1 MGSGGNFDETL
12 KIDGAGRITPRGPL
26 VENDNLMT
34 GIYVWVFQTRD
45 DGSSA
50 AYTGELE
57 EEDFEEA
64 RDRQGIGEVGERET
78 VWDMAGADPTLHGKL
93 QPGPATALALAISK
107 KQDGTKPVT
116 WWTDQITLVL
126 EDETSA

>member
-26 VENDNLMT
+26 VVNDNLMS

-57 EEDFEEA
+57 EEHFRATRE
-64 RDRQGIGEVGERET
+64 RLGIGDVGVRET
-78 VWDMAGADPTLHGKL
+78 EWDMTGADFTLHGEL
-93 QPGPATALALAISK
+93 RPGPAIGLALAISEK
-107 KQDGTKPVT
+107 PDGTKPVT
-116 WWTDQITLVL
+116 WWTDQIALVS
-126 EDETSA
+126 EGKTST